1 MDLIVVIFVLA
12 MVTQGAHSKI
22 TRSGPCYRNLHI
34 PPTELERM
42 TAQKYLDEM
51 DVNRDGNITREE
63 ADAWFD
69 KQHDIRDQF
78 IWQRKDRN
86 KDGVLGWYE
95 YAMDYLDWKMMM
107 LPRAIPYK
115 NFEFQLFPLPEHY
128 HRSYYDACD
137 ENGDGVLNWVEF
149 KNCLSPERIKDKSG
163 SKLQMWLYNVQDA
176 NKDGRIDFSEF
187 SQAFVYYHHNNFC
200 THREPN
206 NETEIF
212 MRFNSI
218 DRDHD
223 GFLTPADGL
232 AEILAAYEAPR
243 DPSLYEACLK
253 AKEIVPF
260 PLASLKVE
268 EILATDWIAKLILL
282 AKADRSRF
290 DALFMCG

>member
-1 MDLIVVIFVLA
+1 MDLIVVMFVLA
-12 MVTQGAHSKI
+12 MVTQGAQSKI
-22 TRSGPCYRNLHI
+22 PRSERENPCYYNLHI
-34 PPTELERM
+34 PPTELEKM
-42 TAQKYLDEM
+42 TAREYLDEM
-51 DVNRDGNITREE
+51 DVNPRDGNITREE

-78 IWQRKDRN
+78 TWQRKDRN
-86 KDGVLGWYE
+86 KDGALSWYE

-115 NFEFQLFPLPEHY
+115 NFDFQFFPLPENY

-137 ENGDGVLNWVEF
+137 ENDDGVLNWVEF

-163 SKLQMWLYNVQDA
+163 RKLQMWLYNVQDA
-176 NKDGRIDFSEF
+176 NKDGRIDFSE
-187 SQAFVYYHHNNFC
+187 
-200 THREPN
+200 
-206 NETEIF
+206 
-212 MRFNSI
+212 
-218 DRDHD
+218 DHD

-232 AEILAAYEAPR
+232 AEIFAAYEAPR

>member
-1 MDLIVVIFVLA
+1 
-12 MVTQGAHSKI
+12 
-22 TRSGPCYRNLHI
+22 
-34 PPTELERM
+34 M

-78 IWQRKDRN
+78 TWQRKDRN
-86 KDGVLGWYE
+86 KDGVLE
-95 YAMDYLDWKMMM
+95 
-107 LPRAIPYK
+107 
-115 NFEFQLFPLPEHY
+115 NY

-163 SKLQMWLYNVQDA
+163 RKLQMWLYNVQDA